1 MMKKFVLF
9 LLVFGLTAGCVPIK
23 KFEELQADYDQS
35 QEELSRLKTE
45 NAELSITLKE
55 IEAERDR
62 LAKSVKGLENDTTSK
77 GKQLRAL
84 KRSYEELSD
93 SYALLIEN
101 NNSLVA
107 RNAEENRRLLEEMQ
121 LLEGKL
127 QGKEDSLLLKA
138 QEMDSISNALIARE
152 RKVNE
157 LQSMLSEKDSATNAL
172 RQRVADALLGFE
184 GKGVNIEQKD
194 GRIYVTLDNSLLFAS
209 GKWEVGAE
217 GTKAL
222 DQLAVVLAENNDIN
236 VLIEGHTDND
246 QYYGGNVIKDNWD
259 LSVMR
264 ATNVVKILTN
274 NKGVDPMR
282 VTAAG
287 RSEFI
292 PVSENDSS
300 EGKAKNRRIEI
311 ILIPDYQ
318 ALLDLINE

>member
-45 NAELSITLKE
+45 NTELSMTLKE

-157 LQSMLSEKDSATNAL
+157 LQSMLSEKDSATNEL

-292 PVSENDSS
+292 PVSENDSA

>member
-1 MMKKFVLF
+1 M
-9 LLVFGLTAGCVPIK
+9 
-23 KFEELQADYDQS
+23 
-35 QEELSRLKTE
+35 KTE
-45 NAELSITLKE
+45 NTDLSMTLKE
-55 IEAERDR
+55 IEAERNR
-62 LAKSVKGLENDTTSK
+62 LSKSVKELENDTLSK

-127 QGKEDSLLLKA
+127 QGKEDSLRIRA
-138 QEMDSISNALIARE
+138 EEMDSISSALIARE

-287 RSEFI
+287 RSEYI
-292 PVSENDSS
+292 PVDSNDSA

>member
-45 NAELSITLKE
+45 NTDLSMTLKE
-55 IEAERDR
+55 IEAERNR
-62 LAKSVKGLENDTTSK
+62 LSKSVKELENDTLSK

-127 QGKEDSLLLKA
+127 QGKEDSLRIRA
-138 QEMDSISNALIARE
+138 EEMDSISSALIARE

-287 RSEFI
+287 RSEYI
-292 PVSENDSS
+292 PVDSNDSA

>member
-45 NAELSITLKE
+45 NTELSMTLKE

-194 GRIYVTLDNSLLFAS
+194 GRIYVTLDNALLFAS

-292 PVSENDSS
+292 PVSENDSA

>member
-45 NAELSITLKE
+45 NTDLSMTLKE
-55 IEAERDR
+55 IEAERNR
-62 LAKSVKGLENDTTSK
+62 LSKSVKGLENDTLSK

-127 QGKEDSLLLKA
+127 QGKEDSLRIRA
-138 QEMDSISNALIARE
+138 EEMDSISSALIARE

-287 RSEFI
+287 RSEYI
-292 PVSENDSS
+292 PVDSNDSA

>member
-45 NAELSITLKE
+45 NTELSMTLKE

-172 RQRVADALLGFE
+172 RQRVANALLGFE

-292 PVSENDSS
+292 PVSENDSA

>member
-45 NAELSITLKE
+45 NTELSMTLKE

-138 QEMDSISNALIARE
+138 QEMDSISNALMARE

-209 GKWEVGAE
+209 GKWEVGTE

-292 PVSENDSS
+292 PVSDNDSA

>member
-45 NAELSITLKE
+45 NTELSMTLKE

-138 QEMDSISNALIARE
+138 QEMDSISNALMARE

-292 PVSENDSS
+292 PVSDNDSA

>member
-35 QEELSRLKTE
+35 QEELARLKTE
-45 NAELSITLKE
+45 NTDLSMTLKE
-55 IEAERDR
+55 IEAERNR
-62 LAKSVKGLENDTTSK
+62 LSKSVKGLENDTLSK

-107 RNAEENRRLLEEMQ
+107 RNAEENRRLLAEMQ

-127 QGKEDSLLLKA
+127 QGKEDSLRIRA

-287 RSEFI
+287 RSEYI
-292 PVSENDSS
+292 PVDSNDSAD
-300 EGKAKNRRIEI
+300 GKAKNRRIEI

>member
-35 QEELSRLKTE
+35 QEELARLKTE
-45 NAELSITLKE
+45 NTDLSMTLKE
-55 IEAERDR
+55 IEAERNR
-62 LAKSVKGLENDTTSK
+62 LSKSVKGLESDTLSK

-107 RNAEENRRLLEEMQ
+107 RNAEENRRLLAEMQ

-127 QGKEDSLLLKA
+127 QGKEDSLRIRA

-222 DQLAVVLAENNDIN
+222 DQLSVVLAENNDIN

-287 RSEFI
+287 RSEYI
-292 PVSENDSS
+292 PVDSNDSAD
-300 EGKAKNRRIEI
+300 GKAKNRRIEI

>member
-35 QEELSRLKTE
+35 QEELARLKTE
-45 NAELSITLKE
+45 NTDLSMTLKE
-55 IEAERDR
+55 IEAERNR
-62 LAKSVKGLENDTTSK
+62 LSKSVKGLESDTLSK

-107 RNAEENRRLLEEMQ
+107 RNAEENRRLLAEMQ

-127 QGKEDSLLLKA
+127 QGKEDSLRIRA

-222 DQLAVVLAENNDIN
+222 DQLSVVLAENNDIN

-287 RSEFI
+287 RSEYI
-292 PVSENDSS
+292 PVDSNDSA

>member
-45 NAELSITLKE
+45 NTELSMTLKE

>member
-45 NAELSITLKE
+45 NTELSMTLKE

-292 PVSENDSS
+292 PVSENDSA

>member
-45 NAELSITLKE
+45 NTELSMTLKE

-138 QEMDSISNALIARE
+138 QEMDSISNALMARE

-292 PVSENDSS
+292 PVSENDSA